1 MSMDIVFKK
10 RALTA
15 LLGVIFI
22 VSLLGLTTSLFP
34 AEQSDIVPASSETV
48 ISNEQNAA
56 KSAIEPVTSEEE
68 GAAAVQPSP
77 SSVNA
82 DVDEGE
88 DEDLVQVD
96 TAPTHPDEW
105 QAKDFGKLTGSLA
118 TMIEKNLRS
127 HKILLTAVAN
137 GGMADYT
144 LNWIESLKRT
154 KQDDKFLVFAID
166 KELKEAMVA
175 HGYEEHVVEIPPEW
189 FHKQLSSDFAKW
201 LDSSYT
207 PITHAKT
214 LVVERLLYHGV
225 TVWFSDVDIVFTS
238 PYIFD
243 YLANKLTARK
253 GGMTELLITQETE
266 QKIVNSGFYLMRPSD
281 TNKRIL
287 DDTIR
292 IQDNEPK
299 VTQQRAMNRV
309 LDEMNLSYHDS
320 PIALLDLALFPHGR
334 HYFERNIPHKFGME
348 PMIVHANYRIG
359 EEKKKSLQAAN
370 LWYL

>member
-1 MSMDIVFKK
+1 MSVDIVFKK

-22 VSLLGLTTSLFP
+22 VSLLGLLTSLFP
-34 AEQSDIVPASSETV
+34 AEQSDIVPASSEADV
-48 ISNEQNAA
+48 NNKQQDAA
-56 KSAIEPVTSEEE
+56 KMAVEPEMS
-68 GAAAVQPSP
+68 GNSAAAAESSP
-77 SSVNA
+77 APVHA

-88 DEDLVQVD
+88 EEDLVQVD

-105 QAKDFGKLTGSLA
+105 QAKDFGKLTGPLA
-118 TMIEKNLRS
+118 TIIEKNLRS

-137 GGMADYT
+137 GGMAEYT

-154 KQDDKFLVFAID
+154 KQDGKFLVFAID
-166 KELKEAMVA
+166 KELKDAMVA

-189 FHKQLSSDFAKW
+189 FHKQLSSEFAKW

-253 GGMTELLITQETE
+253 GGITELLITQETE

-292 IQDNEPK
+292 IQDNEPS

-359 EEKKKSLQAAN
+359 PEKKKSLQAAN